1 MTIKNFM
8 KELNGNRV
16 EGELIKTVLYSL
28 ITSLLT
34 FYIIYIIK
42 FKQIPDFMIK
52 YGFYIFLIAISYSII
67 IPSIRQI
74 RAYKELPCMSGMMVG
89 MTIGMI
95 SGFLTGYYIG
105 ATNGMFTGSIF
116 GMIIGITLGV
126 INGKCCGIMGIME
139 GIMAGFMG
147 GIMGAMT
154 SVMLLNDNIK
164 IASVIILAVSAV
176 ILFGLNFMIYKE
188 ALQIER
194 KIKESYI
201 ITIVLNIILITLT
214 TWVIAYGPRS
224 VIFQ

>member
-34 FYIIYIIK
+34 FYILYIIK

>member
-34 FYIIYIIK
+34 FYILYIIK

-224 VIFQ
+224 VI

>member
-1 MTIKNFM
+1 M

-34 FYIIYIIK
+34 FYILYIIK